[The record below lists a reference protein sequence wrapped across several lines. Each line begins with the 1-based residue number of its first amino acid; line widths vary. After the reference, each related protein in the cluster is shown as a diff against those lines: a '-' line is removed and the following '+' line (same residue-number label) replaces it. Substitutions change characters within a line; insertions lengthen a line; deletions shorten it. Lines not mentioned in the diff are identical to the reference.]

1 MHIFTAGDRN
11 YILGLA
17 ALLKSIDL
25 NVSKSGQEEIKI
37 SIVSTGLDR
46 QQKEQLQNCCKYQ
59 IEWPELQSNYNQLLS
74 LSGSKLTYVKL
85 QPQTYTKATE
95 RLIQLQNCC
104 KYQIEWPELQSNY
117 NQLLSLSGSKLT
129 YVKLQP
135 QTYTKA
141 TERLIWIDSDAIVLG
156 SLEPLWNLDLQTMPI
171 AAAANVWGNPNNS
184 QDRNPYLNGGVLV
197 YNMKLWE
204 EEQLSEKLME
214 NARLNIWGD
223 HDQGALNSFLAG
235 RWKQLEQIWNN
246 PNTEDKS
253 TKIMHFISRPKPWE
267 SSAPNQLWLDMLAQ
281 TPFKDEGE
289 KIPKKFKELS
299 SFQLKYRRFDQWLR
313 EPILKFKSYL
323 KKQKR

>member
-1 MHIFTAGDRN
+1 MHIFTAGDSN

-25 NVSKSGQEEIKI
+25 NVSKSGQDQVKI
-37 SIVSTGLDR
+37 SIVSIGIGP

-59 IEWPELQSNYNQLLS
+59 IEWPEVQSNYNQLLS

-85 QPQTYTKATE
+85 QPQTYTKE
-95 RLIQLQNCC
+95 
-104 KYQIEWPELQSNY
+104 
-117 NQLLSLSGSKLT
+117 
-129 YVKLQP
+129 
-135 QTYTKA
+135 

-156 SLEPLWNLDLQTMPI
+156 SLEPLWNLDLQTMAI
-171 AAAANVWGNPNNS
+171 AAVPNVWGNPNNS

-214 NARLNIWGD
+214 NARLNLWGD

-235 RWKQLEQIWNN
+235 RWKQLDQIWNN
-246 PNTEDKS
+246 PNTEDMS
-253 TKIMHFISRPKPWE
+253 TKVMHFISRPKPWE
-267 SSAPNQLWLDMLAQ
+267 SSAPNQLWLDMLSQ
-281 TPFKDEGE
+281 TPFKDDM
-289 KIPKKFKELS
+289 KNNPSKFKKQS
-299 SFQLKYRRFDQWLR
+299 NFQQKYRKFDQWLR

>member
-25 NVSKSGQEEIKI
+25 NVSKSGQEQVKI
-37 SIVSTGLDR
+37 SIVSIGLDP

-59 IEWPELQSNYNQLLS
+59 IEWQEFQSNYDQLLS
-74 LSGSKLTYVKL
+74 LSGSKLTYVRLEPRK
-85 QPQTYTKATE
+85 YTKE
-95 RLIQLQNCC
+95 
-104 KYQIEWPELQSNY
+104 
-117 NQLLSLSGSKLT
+117 
-129 YVKLQP
+129 
-135 QTYTKA
+135 
-141 TERLIWIDSDAIVLG
+141 TERLIWLDSDTIVLG

-184 QDRNPYLNGGVLV
+184 QDRNPYLNAGILV
-197 YNMKLWE
+197 YNMKVWE

-214 NARLNIWGD
+214 NARSNLWVD
-223 HDQGALNSFLAG
+223 HDQGALNSFLGG

-246 PNTEDKS
+246 HNTEDMSSKV
-253 TKIMHFISRPKPWE
+253 MHFMSRPKPWE
-267 SSAPNQLWLDMLAQ
+267 SSTPNQLWLDMLSQ

-289 KIPKKFKELS
+289 KFFKKFNGLS
-299 SFQLKYRRFDQWLR
+299 SFKIKYRSLNQWLT

>member
-1 MHIFTAGDRN
+1 MHIFTAANRN

-25 NVSKSGQEEIKI
+25 NVSKSGQEPVKI
-37 SIVSTGLDR
+37 SIVSTGIEP

-59 IEWPELQSNYNQLLS
+59 IEWQEFQSNYDPLLS
-74 LSGSKLTYVKL
+74 LSGSKLAYVKL
-85 QPQTYTKATE
+85 QPEKYTKE
-95 RLIQLQNCC
+95 
-104 KYQIEWPELQSNY
+104 
-117 NQLLSLSGSKLT
+117 
-129 YVKLQP
+129 
-135 QTYTKA
+135 

-171 AAAANVWGNPNNS
+171 AAAPNVWGNPNNS
-184 QDRNPYLNGGVLV
+184 QDRNPYLNSGVLV

-204 EEQLSEKLME
+204 KEQLSEKLME

-235 RWKQLEQIWNN
+235 RWKQLEYIWNN
-246 PNTEDKS
+246 HNTEDRS
-253 TKIMHFISRPKPWE
+253 TKVMHFISRPKPWE
-267 SSAPNQLWLDMLAQ
+267 SSTPNHLWLDMLSQ

-289 KIPKKFKELS
+289 KIPKKVNWLLSFKI
-299 SFQLKYRRFDQWLR
+299 KYRTLGPWLM
-313 EPILKFKSYL
+313 EPTTKFKSYL